1 MIRHGAK
8 LLYAYSEASVP
19 MVSIILRKSYGGAY
33 IAMASQHLGA
43 DFVYAWP
50 GAEIAVMG
58 ANGAANIIFAREIAG
73 SSNPE
78 EIRAAKIGRY
88 KNKFS
93 NPYIAAERGYIEGVI
108 DPIDTR
114 NVIIKALSLAEN
126 KAEMRPMRKHGN
138 IPL

>member
-1 MIRHGAK
+1 
-8 LLYAYSEASVP
+8 

-58 ANGAANIIFAREIAG
+58 ANGAANIIFAKEIA
-73 SSNPE
+73 SSPNPE
-78 EIRAAKIGRY
+78 ETRAAKIEEY

-93 NPYIAAERGYIEGVI
+93 NPYIAAERGYIEDVI

-114 NVIIKALSLAEN
+114 NVIVKALYLAEN
-126 KAEMRPMRKHGN
+126 KTEMRPKRKHGN